1 MDEIILKLVLM
12 LLMFT
17 LTVLVGLSPLK
28 VLHKLRHE
36 AATAQSSSK
45 HKHVSLVLCL
55 LTCFSGGVF
64 LATCF
69 LHLFP
74 ELRENLESLEM
85 ELDMKFKYPVGELL
99 SCLGFFLIF
108 FLEEVVIMII
118 PSFAHGHG
126 HGGHGHAHEH
136 IHEATPPIATKSVE
150 ATSSGCCMSDITD
163 VVKSKELGT
172 VDETTALTTSTTK
185 RAILEEK
192 ESEGHCQT
200 HCPLTVHERRGSNEC
215 TANSTQGGHHVSR
228 RTQKR
233 FLSYGSMYDGEITG
247 NEDDEISERT
257 FAPIAFAEPE
267 RCETNCDAVDED
279 PPILMKSRPHA
290 HSHGVRS
297 ITFVLALGI
306 HSIIEGLAFGV
317 QTGNETIVALFLSL
331 MVHKLIVAFS
341 VGLQLFR
348 THAHQI
354 KWVIISIFTL
364 ASMTPLGAI
373 IGVVVSSAAENTLWK
388 AVTVTILQGL
398 AVGTFIYVTFFE
410 VLLHE
415 RDNEHPNLLKL
426 LVMFIGF
433 ALIGGLRV
441 FESEHGHSHT
451 NGTLHDHGH

>member
-1 MDEIILKLVLM
+1 MKDVILKLALIFT
-12 LLMFT
+12 MFT
-17 LTVLVGLSPLK
+17 LTVLAGLSPMK

-69 LHLFP
+69 LHLLP
-74 ELRENLESLEM
+74 ELQENIQL
-85 ELDMKFKYPVGELL
+85 LDEDHHIHIDYPIGELL

-108 FLEEVVIMII
+108 FLEEVVIMTI
-118 PSFAHGHG
+118 PAMAHGHG
-126 HGGHGHAHEH
+126 HGGHGHGHGHDHHHHE
-136 IHEATPPIATKSVE
+136 ETPVAVKS
-150 ATSSGCCMSDITD
+150 SDGCCMVETAVGDEEETT
-163 VVKSKELGT
+163 KKKEAQEV
-172 VDETTALTTSTTK
+172 VDETTALTAK
-185 RAILEEK
+185 RAQSEEK
-192 ESEGHCQT
+192 DATEAGHCQT

-215 TANSTQGGHHVSR
+215 TANATH
-228 RTQKR
+228 
-233 FLSYGSMYDGEITG
+233 
-247 NEDDEISERT
+247 T
-257 FAPIAFAEPE
+257 FTPVAFAEPE
-267 RCETNCDAVDED
+267 RCETNCEAIDED

-306 HSIIEGLAFGV
+306 HSLIEGLAFGV
-317 QTGNETIVALFLSL
+317 QSGEKTILALFVSL

-348 THAHQI
+348 THAHQV
-354 KWVIISIFTL
+354 KWVIISIFIL
-364 ASMTPLGAI
+364 ASSTPFGAL
-373 IGVVVSSAAENTLWK
+373 IGILVTSAAENALWK
-388 AVTVTILQGL
+388 DVTVTILQGL

-426 LVMFIGF
+426 FVMFVGF
-433 ALIGGLRV
+433 ALIGSLRM
-441 FESEHGHSHT
+441 FDSHGHSHSGSVPIVNT
-451 NGTLHDHGH
+451 TDIHGPH

>member
-1 MDEIILKLVLM
+1 MNEVILKLILM
-12 LLMFT
+12 LTMFAS
-17 LTVLVGLSPLK
+17 TVIVGLSPLK

-74 ELRENLESLEM
+74 ELRENIVK
-85 ELDMKFKYPVGELL
+85 LDEEYNVHVDYPIGELL

-126 HGGHGHAHEH
+126 HGGHGHGHDHHHEV
-136 IHEATPPIATKSVE
+136 TPPLPGKSSE
-150 ATSSGCCMSDITD
+150 TGAGGCCMADT
-163 VVKSKELGT
+163 VEEVKNKEAE
-172 VDETTALTTSTTK
+172 VADETTALTTK
-185 RAILEEK
+185 RAVSVEK
-192 ESEGHCQT
+192 EGEGHCQT

-215 TANSTQGGHHVSR
+215 TANATH
-228 RTQKR
+228 
-233 FLSYGSMYDGEITG
+233 
-247 NEDDEISERT
+247 T

-267 RCETNCDAVDED
+267 RCETNCDEHDED

-306 HSIIEGLAFGV
+306 HSVIEGVAFGV
-317 QTGNETIVALFLSL
+317 QSGNEAIVALFLSL

-348 THAHQI
+348 THAHQV
-354 KWVIISIFTL
+354 KWVIISMFIL
-364 ASMTPLGAI
+364 ASATPLGAL
-373 IGVVVSSAAENTLWK
+373 IGLAISSNEGLFNSI
-388 AVTVTILQGL
+388 TVTILQGL

-433 ALIGGLRV
+433 ALIGSIRV
-441 FESEHGHSHT
+441 FESEHGHSHGHSHV
-451 NGTLHDHGH
+451 NETLLQ

>member
-1 MDEIILKLVLM
+1 MSEFVLKLGLM
-12 LLMFT
+12 LAMFV
-17 LTVLVGLSPLK
+17 LTFIVGMSPLK

-74 ELRENLESLEM
+74 ELQEKMRSLSHYGW
-85 ELDMKFKYPVGELL
+85 DTTGYPYSELL

-108 FLEEVVIMII
+108 FLEEVVIMMI

-126 HGGHGHAHEH
+126 HGGHGHDHHHHEQ
-136 IHEATPPIATKSVE
+136 TPPVDVGG
-150 ATSSGCCMSDITD
+150 GCCMVESA
-163 VVKSKELGT
+163 VEESKKEHQES
-172 VDETTALTTSTTK
+172 VADETTALTATSTK
-185 RAILEEK
+185 RAISVDK
-192 ESEGHCQT
+192 EGEGHCQT
-200 HCPLTVHERRGSNEC
+200 HCPLTVHERKGSNEC
-215 TANSTQGGHHVSR
+215 TANATH
-228 RTQKR
+228 
-233 FLSYGSMYDGEITG
+233 
-247 NEDDEISERT
+247 T
-257 FAPIAFAEPE
+257 FAPVAFAEPE
-267 RCETNCDAVDED
+267 RCETNCEAIDED

-297 ITFVLALGI
+297 ITFVLALSI

-317 QTGNETIVALFLSL
+317 GSGENAIIALFTSL

-354 KWVIISIFTL
+354 KWVIISIVTL
-364 ASMTPLGAI
+364 ASMTPLGAM
-373 IGVVVSSAAENTLWK
+373 IGLVITSAGEDALWKDATVVV
-388 AVTVTILQGL
+388 LQGL

-433 ALIGGLRV
+433 ALIGGIRI
-441 FESEHGHSHT
+441 FESPHGHSH
-451 NGTLHDHGH
+451 GGHEHDNITQLVIH